1 MLSYNELMKKYKDE
15 KETKTAGPSRPKT
28 TGTKKTAGPS
38 APTGKTTKT
47 AEKSHG
53 TAGNS
58 RPSSSAGQVSSVS
71 AKKNIPDTNL
81 FKGLTVSKPE
91 KKKLSG
97 SDKDVFKRASAL
109 AADTGMSYAERKK
122 QITQTQKELG
132 KIRDKHLIASMMG
145 NENAKKTIKQ
155 VTDLQNQLSQQ
166 LKSTA
171 FGAGFG
177 QAAGLDIYDTA
188 VKKAAE
194 KTGNTSLTARMKAQD
209 DARAQV
215 KAANEKSYG
224 RGELAGELT
233 QAAILYGTAGAAAE
247 KAALAGM
254 GRLTGGKTLGKAGT
268 FATRMLG
275 QQTADTVVNTPLTI
289 AKGMEEGKDRGEI
302 AEDVGK
308 QFAMDAAFNL
318 GMGAIGAGAKAAGK
332 AIGKAKESKAAVK
345 TAREEAQREMLE
357 AAAKTPAPTA
367 AQKRKA
373 LLSEEDLPEL
383 AKEYQLMQDE
393 NWWSAKMAEVSQRY
407 GDDTA
412 GAMKEIEG
420 LQARQA
426 ELEDMLGIKT
436 KKVQQMEK
444 SLKTQAV
451 KKAESILSLSGTA
464 QKEEARKLMSDAMN
478 EAMRGGQIS
487 RETRERIF
495 GQLFEGGSVSNREL
509 IDKEL
514 KDWLKNMRLTISKQD
529 AGDIADFGAWRKSTM
544 GKLGGVKVADRG
556 DIDVRYMEL
565 SDRYPEY
572 FPADIV
578 VPSEQ
583 LQRIAEVA
591 EGLKYSQI
599 PLAETVDDGM
609 KAGMRE
615 EFDAAM
621 DQLEGEVAKITRYTN
636 ERAEKQISK
645 LLRQGQLP
653 DYSRA
658 DTDSMKALYDERR
671 QLRKEAEKIR
681 NKVNLTE
688 GDKLVLQKLLRGEIK
703 EAEARQLTGINADDL
718 MKLYAVE
725 QPLRKVEN
733 SIRGYKEYVS
743 RNAYEGA
750 KGIVGE
756 MNIRGKGVEG
766 WRDLGP
772 MRLMRET
779 QERILDMIAP
789 TKEKAKEITEYLFAP
804 VHENERLRTLFK
816 NDFIDRIKA
825 TGISTKNNI
834 TVRKADG
841 STAKT
846 SESALVQYLGESRY
860 QLQKYAQ
867 RKGWATAED
876 VAAELQLQREVQV
889 IEASLTA
896 EQLEK
901 ISRGID
907 EMTAIYKEIHPKI
920 NEVLIRNGYDPIGYI
935 EGYFPHMSFDDPD
948 NIMEMAAKKLGFDFA
963 SKELPMDIAGRTE
976 GFRPGKKWSGN
987 LLERKGTQTDYDALR
1002 AFDMYIDNISD
1013 VIYHTDDIK
1022 RLRAYEDYIR
1032 YTLSDEGIKENVDA
1046 IRARTDISID
1056 EKMELIEKEYGKS
1069 QEHTLQ
1075 NYVSNVRLYTDLL
1088 AGKKHNIDRILETH
1102 LFGRKVYKVISE
1114 IENRVAGN
1122 MVAGNI
1128 GSAMT
1133 NFIPITQGMSSMSTK
1148 SNLQGLK
1155 EALEYM
1161 SKAEMDDLTKKS
1173 AFLTTRE
1180 GSDLLYKTTLREIS
1194 DKASSMM
1201 TLADRFSTQAVWR
1214 SRYYDNMAKGMT
1226 EDAAIKNADEFA
1238 RNLFGGRSKGA
1249 MPTAFSAKALKPLT
1263 MFQLEVNNQ
1272 LSYLLKDIPKD
1283 AQKDVRKM
1291 MKAYSGIII
1300 GAYVY
1305 NDVYEKLTGRR
1316 SALDPFGIANEAMGD
1331 LTGTQV
1337 RNSLD
1342 ILGDAISGEGLQLTE
1357 ETDKQKPAQ
1366 MITALT
1372 EEVGGNVPFVGG
1384 LLFEG
1389 GRIPMSSAL
1398 PSGTSILGAIGN
1410 MATGADTAEKGLQT
1424 IRKEAEKPF
1433 WYMAMP
1439 FAGGQVKKTLQGLE
1453 TMKEGG
1459 SYNQTND
1466 GPELQFAVDQESKGE
1481 WAKSLLFGQWATE
1494 GGKAYVE
1501 DRSQMLSANQTE
1513 TYKKLVGA
1521 GVKNTVAFEEISKI
1535 RMESKSRDKRNA
1547 IRRSNLS
1554 EDQKATLY
1562 YDLVAEEG
1570 SKDREILDWYEGRE
1584 SRGKVADCLLRMA
1597 DHSGANAERS
1607 VLRYCD
1613 LSDADKEYIYLQKI
1627 SSTDKDQTRITE
1639 LKKAGMGMDD
1649 FLSIRNK
1656 YSALNDASMGGKEK
1670 KATFLQWMKD
1680 QGYNASQI
1688 AKIKENFAFS
1698 GGYTVKW

>member
-1 MLSYNELMKKYKDE
+1 MASISERLRKEMEE
-15 KETKTAGPSRPKT
+15 KELLGTDAKKAQVVVNTSKQKQAGGNSASSLLSGKKT
-28 TGTKKTAGPS
+28 TTTTVKKT
-38 APTGKTTKT
+38 T
-47 AEKSHG
+47 
-53 TAGNS
+53 
-58 RPSSSAGQVSSVS
+58 
-71 AKKNIPDTNL
+71 NIPNTNL
-81 FKGLTVSKPE
+81 FSGLNVSKPE
-91 KKKLSG
+91 PKKLSG
-97 SDKDVFKRASAL
+97 SDSDVFKRASAL
-109 AADTGMSYAERKK
+109 AADTSMSYAERKK
-122 QITQTQKELG
+122 QIDQTQKELG
-132 KIRDKHLIASMMG
+132 RIRDKHLIASMMG
-145 NENAKKTIKQ
+145 NENAKKTISQ

-177 QAAGLDIYDTA
+177 QAAGLKVYDSA

-194 KTGNTSLTARMKAQD
+194 KTGNASLSQRMAEQD
-209 DARAQV
+209 SLHDRLRTEHRDSY
-215 KAANEKSYG
+215 AAG
-224 RGELAGELT
+224 ALAGELT
-233 QAAILYGTAGAAAE
+233 KAGILYGTAGAAAE

-254 GRLTGGKTLGKAGT
+254 GKLTGGKTLGKAGT

-275 QQTADTVVNTPLTI
+275 QQAADTVVNTPITI
-289 AKGMEEGKDRGEI
+289 STGLAEGKDREEI
-302 AEDVGK
+302 AKDVRE
-308 QFAMDAAFNL
+308 QMALDAAFNL
-318 GMGAIGAGAKAAGK
+318 GMGAIGAGVKAAGK
-332 AIGKAKESKAAVK
+332 VIGNTAEKVKQAKANNQTVK

-357 AAAKTPAPTA
+357 AAAKTPTPTA
-367 AQKRKA
+367 AQRRKA
-373 LLSEEDLPEL
+373 MLDQEDLPEL

-393 NWWSAKMAEVSQRY
+393 RYWSEKIREIGQRY
-407 GDDTA
+407 GNDTA
-412 GAMKEIEG
+412 GAAKELED
-420 LQARQA
+420 LENRMHD
-426 ELEDMLGIKT
+426 LEDMLGIKT

-444 SLKTQAV
+444 SLRNNAIRQ
-451 KKAESILSLSGTA
+451 AESILNRSGTESKA
-464 QKEEARKLMSDAMN
+464 EARKLLTSAMN
-478 EAMRGGQIS
+478 EATRSGKIS
-487 RETRERIF
+487 KGTRDSIF
-495 GQLFEGGSVSNREL
+495 QQLFDSGTVSNREL

-621 DQLEGEVAKITRYTN
+621 DQLETEVAKITRYTD
-636 ERAEKQISK
+636 ERAEKQLQK

-658 DTDSMKALYDERR
+658 DTSSMNALYDEGR
-671 QLRKEAEKIR
+671 QLRRDAEKIR

-688 GDKLVLQKLLRGEIK
+688 GDKLVLQKLLRNEIT

-718 MKLYAVE
+718 LKLYAVE

-743 RNAYEGA
+743 RSAYEGA
-750 KGIVGE
+750 KNTVGE
-756 MNIRGKGVEG
+756 MDIRSKGTKG

-772 MRLMRET
+772 MRMMRET

-789 TKEKAKEITEYLFAP
+789 TKEKAKQVSEYLFAP

-834 TVRKADG
+834 TVKKADG

-846 SESALVQYLGESRY
+846 SESALVQYLGESKY

-876 VAAELQLQREVQV
+876 VAAELQLQREVQA
-889 IEASLTA
+889 IEGSLSA
-896 EQLEK
+896 EQLAK
-901 ISRGID
+901 IGQGID
-907 EMTAIYKEIHPKI
+907 EMTQIYKEIHPKI

-948 NIMEMAAKKLGFDFA
+948 NLMEIAAKKLGFDFA

-1002 AFDMYIDNISD
+1002 AFDLYIDNISD

-1032 YTLSDEGIKENVDA
+1032 YTLSDEGIKESVDA
-1046 IRARTDISID
+1046 IRARTDIGID

-1075 NYVSNVRLYTDLL
+1075 NYVNNVRLYTDLL

-1180 GSDLLYKTTLREIS
+1180 GSDLLYKTTMREIS
-1194 DKASSMM
+1194 DKASGMM
-1201 TLADRFSTQAVWR
+1201 TLADKFSTQAVWR

-1316 SALDPFGIANEAMGD
+1316 SALDPFSMANEAYGD

-1342 ILGDAISGEGLQLTE
+1342 ILGDVVSGDGLQLTE
-1357 ETDKQKPAQ
+1357 EVEQKKPSQAL
-1366 MITALT
+1366 TALA
-1372 EEVGGNVPFVGG
+1372 EDIGGNVPFVGG
-1384 LLFEG
+1384 LVLDG
-1389 GRIPMSSAL
+1389 GRIPLSSAMPNL
-1398 PSGTSILGAIGN
+1398 MTVGGAVADMASGDT
-1410 MATGADTAEKGLQT
+1410 TGARAAQQIG
-1424 IRKEAEKPF
+1424 KELLKPAT
-1433 WYMAMP
+1433 YILP
-1439 FAGGQVKKTLQGLE
+1439 PVAGGQIAKTAKGLN
-1453 TMKEGG
+1453 TMAKGG
-1459 SYNQTND
+1459 SYTETND
-1466 GPELQFAVDQESKGE
+1466 GPELQFAVDQSDPAS
-1481 WAKSLLFGQWATE
+1481 WAQSALFGKWATE
-1494 GGKAYVE
+1494 GGKAYLE
-1501 DRSQMLSANQTE
+1501 DNGIKLGTKQTQ
-1513 TYKKLVGA
+1513 TYEKLVGA
-1521 GVKNTVAFEEISKI
+1521 GMKNTEAFAEINKI
-1535 RMESKSRDKRNA
+1535 RMETKTSEKRNA
-1547 IRRSNLS
+1547 IRSSGLD
-1554 EDQKATLY
+1554 EEQKAILF
-1562 YDLVAEEG
+1562 YDLAA
-1570 SKDREILDWYEGRE
+1570 SDTDKEILDHFQE
-1584 SRGKVADCLLRMA
+1584 SGSMGKAADCLLRMA

-1607 VLRYCD
+1607 VLRYSS

-1627 SSTDKDQTRITE
+1627 SSTEKDQTRITG

-1656 YSALNDASMGGKEK
+1656 YSTLNDASMGGKEK
-1670 KATFLQWMKD
+1670 KATFLQWMKE

-1688 AKIKENFAFS
+1688 EKIKENFVFS
-1698 GGYTVKW
+1698 GGYSVKW